1 MGEAQREPEPKGAKI
16 MSNAR
21 IEIFASIRRAL
32 GVTGEEA
39 PRRQSVDDRLDHAPK
54 GIVPMRGQG
63 DPLARKE
70 IFKTQALR
78 AQASLAEVAS
88 LTAVPAEV
96 AAYLRDNNLAAKIRG
111 GLDSR
116 LASMSWTETEFIVEQ
131 AKEGSDLT
139 SIGIAFGGIAETGT
153 LAMVS
158 GKDNPTHLNFL
169 PDRHIA
175 VLQAS
180 DIVSDYERL
189 LRKLRTVYGKGLMP
203 RTVNFI
209 TGPSR
214 SADIAHTLLL
224 GAHGPRRLH
233 IIVVND
239 V

>member
-1 MGEAQREPEPKGAKI
+1 

-21 IEIFASIRRAL
+21 TEIFASIRRAL
-32 GVTGEEA
+32 GVTSTEA
-39 PRRQSVDDRLDHAPK
+39 PRRAIVEDRLERAPK
-54 GIVPMRGQG
+54 GIVPARGQG
-63 DPLARKE
+63 DPAARKE

-88 LTAVPAEV
+88 LDAVPAAV
-96 AAYLRDNNLAAKIRG
+96 AAYLRDNNLAAKVRG
-111 GLDSR
+111 GADPR
-116 LASMSWTETEFIVEQ
+116 LATMTWAETEFVLEL
-131 AKEGSDLT
+131 AKDGSDLT

-153 LAMVS
+153 LAFVS

-169 PDRHIA
+169 PDHHIA

-189 LRKLRTVYGKGLMP
+189 LRKLRMIYGKGLMP
-203 RTVNFI
+203 RVLNFI

-233 IIVVND
+233 IIIVND

>member
-1 MGEAQREPEPKGAKI
+1 M
-16 MSNAR
+16 NDAR
-21 IEIFASIRRAL
+21 SDIFASIRRAL
-32 GVTGEEA
+32 GVTGQEA
-39 PRRQSVDDRLDHAPK
+39 PRQASVEDRLEHAPK
-54 GIVPMRGQG
+54 GVVPARGQRE
-63 DPLARKE
+63 PPARRD
-70 IFKTQALR
+70 IFIAQALR

-88 LTAVPAEV
+88 LAAVPAEV
-96 AAYLRDNNLAAKIRG
+96 AAYLRDNNLAARVRG
-111 GLDSR
+111 GADAR
-116 LASMSWTETEFIVEQ
+116 LAAMSWTETEFVLEQ

-139 SIGIAFGGIAETGT
+139 SLSIAFGGVAETGT

-169 PDRHIA
+169 PDHHIA

-203 RTVNFI
+203 RTLNFI

>member
-1 MGEAQREPEPKGAKI
+1 
-16 MSNAR
+16 MSDAR
-21 IEIFASIRRAL
+21 SEIFASIRRSL
-32 GVTGEEA
+32 GVTGQEA
-39 PRRQSVDDRLDHAPK
+39 PRRASVEDRIEHAPK
-54 GIVPMRGQG
+54 GVVPERGQG
-63 DPLARKE
+63 EPAVRRD
-70 IFKTQALR
+70 IFIAQALR

-88 LTAVPAEV
+88 LAAVPAEV
-96 AAYLRDNNLAAKIRG
+96 SAYLRDNNLAARVRG
-111 GLDSR
+111 GADAR
-116 LASMSWTETEFIVEQ
+116 LAAMTWAETEFLLEL

-139 SIGIAFGGIAETGT
+139 SLSIAFGGVAETGT
-153 LAMVS
+153 LAMIS

-169 PDRHIA
+169 PDHHIA

-189 LRKLRTVYGKGLMP
+189 LRKLRTAYGKGLMP
-203 RTVNFI
+203 RTLNFI

>member
-1 MGEAQREPEPKGAKI
+1 
-16 MSNAR
+16 MSDAR
-21 IEIFASIRRAL
+21 TEIFSSIRRAL
-32 GVTGEEA
+32 GVTSTEA
-39 PRRQSVDDRLDHAPK
+39 PRRAIVEDRLERAPK
-54 GIVPMRGQG
+54 GIVPARGQG
-63 DPLARKE
+63 DPAARKE

-78 AQASLAEVAS
+78 AQTSLAEVAS
-88 LTAVPAEV
+88 LDAVPAEV
-96 AAYLRDNNLAAKIRG
+96 ATYLRDNNLAARVRG
-111 GLDSR
+111 GADPR
-116 LASMSWTETEFIVEQ
+116 LASMSWTETDFILEQ

-139 SIGIAFGGIAETGT
+139 SISIAFGGVAETGT
-153 LAMVS
+153 LAFVA

-169 PDRHIA
+169 PDHHIA

-189 LRKLRTVYGKGLMP
+189 LRKLRMVYGKGLMP
-203 RTVNFI
+203 RVLNFI

-233 IIVVND
+233 IIIVND

>member
-1 MGEAQREPEPKGAKI
+1 
-16 MSNAR
+16 MSDAR
-21 IEIFASIRRAL
+21 SEIFASIRRAL
-32 GVTGEEA
+32 GVTGQEA
-39 PRRQSVDDRLDHAPK
+39 PRHASVEDRLEHAPK
-54 GIVPMRGQG
+54 GVVPARGQG
-63 DPLARKE
+63 DPAVRRD
-70 IFKTQALR
+70 IFIAQALR

-88 LTAVPAEV
+88 LADVPAEV
-96 AAYLRDNNLAAKIRG
+96 AAYLRDNNLAAMIRS
-111 GLDSR
+111 GLDPR
-116 LASMSWTETEFIVEQ
+116 IAAMPWVETQ
-131 AKEGSDLT
+131 LLPQTSKDPSDMT
-139 SIGIAFGGIAETGT
+139 SLSIAFGGVAETGT
-153 LAMVS
+153 LAMIS

-169 PDRHIA
+169 PDHHIA

-189 LRKLRTVYGKGLMP
+189 LRKLRTAFGKGLMP
-203 RTVNFI
+203 RTLNFI

>member
-1 MGEAQREPEPKGAKI
+1 MGQTQRGAKI
-16 MSNAR
+16 MSDAR
-21 IEIFASIRRAL
+21 AEIFGSIRRAL
-32 GVTGEEA
+32 GVTGTEA
-39 PRRQSVDDRLDHAPK
+39 PRRKSVEDRLEQAPK
-54 GIVPMRGQG
+54 GIVPARGQG
-63 DPLARKE
+63 DASARKE

-78 AQASLAEVAS
+78 AQASLAEVSALS
-88 LTAVPAEV
+88 DVPMEV
-96 AAYLRDNNLAAKIRG
+96 AAYLRANNLAAQIRG
-111 GLDSR
+111 GLDER
-116 LASMSWTETEFIVEQ
+116 IAAMPWTETELSQ
-131 AKEGSDLT
+131 QRAKDTSDLT
-139 SIGIAFGGIAETGT
+139 SLSMAFGGIAETGT
-153 LAMVS
+153 LALVS

-169 PDRHIA
+169 PDHHIV

-189 LRKLRTVYGKGLMP
+189 LRKLRTAYGKSLMP

-233 IIVVND
+233 IIVVGD

>member
-1 MGEAQREPEPKGAKI
+1 MGKAQCGPEI
-16 MSNAR
+16 MSDAR
-21 IEIFASIRRAL
+21 TEIFASIRRAL
-32 GVTGEEA
+32 RVTGQEA
-39 PRRQSVDDRLDHAPK
+39 PRRQSVEDRLEHAPK
-54 GIVPMRGQG
+54 GVVPARGQG
-63 DPLARKE
+63 DAVARKE

-78 AQASLAEVAS
+78 AQASLAEVTS
-88 LTAVPAEV
+88 LADVPFEV
-96 AAYLRDNNLAAKIRG
+96 ANYLRDNNLAAMIRG
-111 GLDSR
+111 GLDPR
-116 LASMSWTETEFIVEQ
+116 LAAMSWTETEFILEQ

-139 SIGIAFGGIAETGT
+139 SISIAFGGVAETGT

-169 PDRHIA
+169 PDHHIA

-180 DIVSDYERL
+180 NIVSDYERL

-203 RTVNFI
+203 RTLNFI

>member
-1 MGEAQREPEPKGAKI
+1 
-16 MSNAR
+16 MSDAR
-21 IEIFASIRRAL
+21 AEIFGSIRRAL
-32 GVTGEEA
+32 GVTGHEA
-39 PRRQSVDDRLDHAPK
+39 PRKQSVDDRLEHAPK
-54 GIVPMRGQG
+54 GIVPARGQG
-63 DPLARKE
+63 DATERKE

-78 AQASLAEVAS
+78 AQASLAEVATLS
-88 LTAVPAEV
+88 DVPIEV
-96 AAYLRDNNLAAKIRG
+96 AAYLRANNLAAQIRS
-111 GLDSR
+111 GLDAR
-116 LASMSWTETEFIVEQ
+116 IAAMPWVETELSQ
-131 AKEGSDLT
+131 QTAKDASDLT
-139 SIGIAFGGIAETGT
+139 SLSMAFGGIAETGT
-153 LAMVS
+153 LALVS

-169 PDRHIA
+169 PDHHIV

-180 DIVSDYERL
+180 DIISDYERL

-233 IIVVND
+233 IIIVSD

>member
-1 MGEAQREPEPKGAKI
+1 MGEARHGSKI
-16 MSNAR
+16 MSDAR
-21 IEIFASIRRAL
+21 TAIFASIRRAL
-32 GVTGEEA
+32 GVTGQEA
-39 PRRQSVDDRLDHAPK
+39 PRRQIVEDRLERAPK
-54 GIVPMRGQG
+54 GVVPARGQG
-63 DPLARKE
+63 DAAARKE

-78 AQASLAEVAS
+78 AQASLTEVKSLDAVAAEVA
-88 LTAVPAEV
+88 T
-96 AAYLRDNNLAAKIRG
+96 YLRDNNLAAKIRS
-111 GLDSR
+111 GLDPR
-116 LASMSWTETEFIVEQ
+116 LAAMSWTETEFILEQ
-131 AKEGSDLT
+131 EKEGSDLT
-139 SIGIAFGGIAETGT
+139 SISIAFGGVAETGT
-153 LAMVS
+153 LALVS

-169 PDRHIA
+169 PDHHIA
-175 VLQAS
+175 VLQAN

-203 RTVNFI
+203 RTLNFI